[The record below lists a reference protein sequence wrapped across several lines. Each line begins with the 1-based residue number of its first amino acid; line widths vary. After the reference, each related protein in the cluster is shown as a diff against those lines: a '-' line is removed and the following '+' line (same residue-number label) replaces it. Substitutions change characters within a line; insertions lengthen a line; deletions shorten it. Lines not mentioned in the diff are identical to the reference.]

1 MVFCFVMSI
10 NERLDLVKRNTGEI
24 VTEEELDKLLK
35 TKKMPCAY
43 IGMACTGK
51 IHIGYFVPIIK
62 IRDFLQAGFRFKI
75 LIADLHAH
83 LDDRKAPFELL
94 DKRVKYYKE
103 VLSAMLKSVKAD
115 IRNLEFVK
123 GSDFQLEK
131 DYVRDMLRLSAW
143 NTLTR
148 CKRAASEVVRF
159 GDEPKLSGFIYPIM
173 QALDEEY
180 LKVDCQYGG
189 IDQRKLLMFARENLP
204 KLGYNSRVEIM
215 TPMLP
220 GLKGEKMS
228 ASVEESKIDILA
240 SKEEIK
246 SKINKAF
253 CPEGEIENNGVL
265 AFFKYVIM
273 VLKEDN
279 KEKLV
284 IKRPEKFGGDVSYS
298 SYNELERDFGGKK
311 LHPMDLKAALVEE
324 LDKLVEPVRKGM
336 KEKERLVKEAYS

>member
-1 MVFCFVMSI
+1 MDISK
-10 NERLDLVKRNTGEI
+10 RLELIKRNTEEI
-24 VTEEELDKLLK
+24 VTEEELEKLLK
-35 TKKMPCAY
+35 EKKQPSAY

-62 IRDFLQAGFRFKI
+62 IRDFLNAGFKFRI

-103 VLSAMLKSVKAD
+103 VLSAMLKSVKVD
-115 IRNLEFVK
+115 TKNLEFIR

-148 CKRAASEVVRF
+148 CKRAAAEVVRF

-173 QALDEEY
+173 QALDEAY

-204 KLGYNSRVEIM
+204 KLGYKPKVEIM

-228 ASVEESKIDILA
+228 ASVEESKVDILA

-246 SKINKAF
+246 SNINKAF
-253 CPEGEIENNGVL
+253 CPEGIVESNGVL
-265 AFFKYVIM
+265 AFFKYAVM

-279 KEKLV
+279 REKLA
-284 IKRPEKFGGDVSYS
+284 IKRPEKFGGNLEFKSYE
-298 SYNELERDFGGKK
+298 ELEKVFVSKK

-324 LDKLVEPVRKGM
+324 LDKLIEPIRKEFKG
-336 KEKERLVKEAYS
+336 KEKLINEAYLSES

>member
-1 MVFCFVMSI
+1 MDKI
-10 NERLDLVKRNTGEI
+10 RLIKRNTEEI
-24 VTEEELDKLLK
+24 VTEEELNKLVK
-35 TKKMPCAY
+35 EKKQPSAY

-51 IHIGYFVPIIK
+51 IHIGYFVPIMKIK
-62 IRDFLQAGFRFKI
+62 DFLNAGFKFKI

-103 VLSAMLKSVKAD
+103 VLSAMLKSIKANTK
-115 IRNLEFVK
+115 NLEFIK

-131 DYVRDMLRLSAW
+131 DYVRDMLRLSAQ
-143 NTLTR
+143 NTLAR
-148 CKRAASEVVRF
+148 CKRAAAEVVRF

-204 KLGYNSRVEIM
+204 KLKYKPRIEIM

-228 ASVEESKIDILA
+228 ASIAESKIDILS

-246 SKINKAF
+246 NKINKAF
-253 CPEGEIENNGVL
+253 CPEGIVENNGIL
-265 AFFKYVIM
+265 AFFKQVIM
-273 VLKEDN
+273 VLKQDN
-279 KEKLV
+279 KEKLM
-284 IKRPEKFGGDVSYS
+284 IKRPSKWGGNLEFS
-298 SYNELERDFGGKK
+298 SYQELEKTYVSKK
-311 LHPMDLKAALVEE
+311 LHPMDLKTALTEE
-324 LDKLVEPVRKGM
+324 LDKLIEPIRKSING
-336 KEKERLVKEAYS
+336 KLVKEAY

>member
-1 MVFCFVMSI
+1 M
-10 NERLDLVKRNTGEI
+10 NRLELTKRNTEEI
-24 VTEEELDKLLK
+24 VTEEELEKLLK
-35 TKKMPCAY
+35 EKKQPCAY

-62 IRDFLQAGFRFKI
+62 IKDFLNAGFKFKI

-103 VLSAMLKSVKAD
+103 VLMAMLKSVKAD
-115 IRNLEFVK
+115 VKNLEFVK

-131 DYVRDMLRLSAW
+131 DYVKDMLRLSAW

-148 CKRAASEVVRF
+148 CRRAAAEVVRF

-180 LKVDCQYGG
+180 LHVDCQYGG

-204 KLGYNSRVEIM
+204 KLKYKPRIEIM

-228 ASVEESKIDILA
+228 ASVPESKIDILS

-246 SKINKAF
+246 TKINKAF
-253 CPEGEIENNGVL
+253 CPEGIIENNGIL
-265 AFFKYVIM
+265 AFFKQVIM
-273 VLKEDN
+273 IMKQDN
-279 KEKLV
+279 KEKLI
-284 IKRPEKFGGDVSYS
+284 IKRPEKFGGNVSYN
-298 SYNELERDFGGKK
+298 SYNELEKDFVSKK
-311 LHPMDLKAALVEE
+311 LHPMDLKTALTEE
-324 LDKLVEPVRKGM
+324 LDKLIEPIRKSID
-336 KEKERLVKEAYS
+336 EKLVKEAY

>member
-1 MVFCFVMSI
+1 MAI
-10 NERLDLVKRNTGEI
+10 NKRLDLVKRNTEDI
-24 VTEEELDKLLK
+24 VKEDELEKLMK
-35 TKKMPCAY
+35 TKKLPSAY

-51 IHIGYFVPIIK
+51 IHIGYFVPIMKIK
-62 IRDFLQAGFRFKI
+62 DFLSAGFKFKI

-103 VLSAMLKSVKAD
+103 VLSAMLGSVKAD
-115 IRNLEFVK
+115 TKNLEFVK
-123 GSDFQLEK
+123 GSDFQLERG
-131 DYVRDMLRLSAW
+131 YMLDTLKLSAW
-143 NTLTR
+143 NTIAR
-148 CKRAASEVVRF
+148 CKRAAAEVVRF

-189 IDQRKLLMFARENLP
+189 IDQRKILMFARENLP
-204 KLGYNSRVEIM
+204 KLGYKPRIEIM

-220 GLKGEKMS
+220 GLTGDKMS
-228 ASVEESKIDILA
+228 ASVEQSKVDILA

-253 CPEGEIENNGVL
+253 CPEGEVENNGVL

-279 KEKLV
+279 KEKLI
-284 IKRPEKFGGDVSYS
+284 IKRPSKWGGDLEFKSYE
-298 SYNELERDFGGKK
+298 ELERVFVNKK
-311 LHPMDLKAALVEE
+311 LHPMDLKTALIEE
-324 LDKLVEPVRKGM
+324 LDKLVEPVRNVMKGE
-336 KEKERLVKEAYS
+336 EKLVKGAYSL

>member
-1 MVFCFVMSI
+1 MDI
-10 NERLDLVKRNTGEI
+10 NKKLGLIKRNAEEI
-24 VTEEELDKLLK
+24 VTENELEELLK
-35 TKKMPCAY
+35 TKKQPSAY
-43 IGMACTGK
+43 IGMACTGR

-62 IRDFLQAGFRFKI
+62 IKDFLKAGFKFKI

-83 LDDRKAPFELL
+83 LDDRKTPFELL
-94 DKRVKYYKE
+94 DKRVRYYRE
-103 VLSAMLKSVKAD
+103 ILSAMLKSINVD
-115 IRNLEFVK
+115 TTNLEFVK

-148 CKRAASEVVRF
+148 CRRAASEVVRF

-204 KLGYNSRVEIM
+204 KLGYKPRVEIM

-228 ASVEESKIDILA
+228 ASVEESKVDILA

-253 CPEGEIENNGVL
+253 CPEGSTDNNGVL
-265 AFFKYVIM
+265 TFFKYAVM

-279 KEKLV
+279 KEELR
-284 IKRPEKFGGDVSYS
+284 IKRAEKFGGDVVYS
-298 SYNELERDFGGKK
+298 SYNELEKDFVDKK
-311 LHPMDLKAALVEE
+311 LHPMDLKSTLVEE
-324 LDKLVEPVRKGM
+324 LDKLIEPIRKEFKG
-336 KEKERLVKEAYS
+336 KEKLIEEAYS

>member
-1 MVFCFVMSI
+1 MDI
-10 NERLDLVKRNTGEI
+10 NQRLELIKRNTQEI
-24 VTEEELDKLLK
+24 VTEEELNNLIK
-35 TKKMPCAY
+35 TKKQPCAY

-62 IRDFLQAGFRFKI
+62 IRDFLKAGFRFKI

-103 VLSAMLKSVKAD
+103 VLSAMLKSLKVDTK
-115 IRNLEFVK
+115 NLEFVK

-148 CKRAASEVVRF
+148 CRRAAAEVVRF

-204 KLGYNSRVEIM
+204 KLGYKPRIEIM

-228 ASVEESKIDILA
+228 ASVEGSKIDILA
-240 SKEEIK
+240 PKEEIK

-253 CPEGEIENNGVL
+253 CSEGETENNGVL

-284 IKRPEKFGGDVSYS
+284 IKRPSKWGGNLEFS
-298 SYNELERDFGGKK
+298 SYEELEKVFVSKK

-324 LDKLVEPVRKGM
+324 LDRLVEPVRKELKG
-336 KEKERLVKEAYS
+336 KEKLVKEAYS

>member
-1 MVFCFVMSI
+1 MDKI
-10 NERLDLVKRNTGEI
+10 GLIKRNTEEI
-24 VTEEELDKLLK
+24 VTEDELDKLLK
-35 TKKMPCAY
+35 EKKQPSAY

-51 IHIGYFVPIIK
+51 IHIGYFVPIMKIK
-62 IRDFLQAGFRFKI
+62 DFLDADFKFKI

-103 VLSAMLKSVKAD
+103 VLSAMLKSIKANTK
-115 IRNLEFVK
+115 NLEFVK

-131 DYVRDMLRLSAW
+131 DYVRDMLRLSAQ
-143 NTLTR
+143 NTLAR
-148 CKRAASEVVRF
+148 CKRAAAEVVRF

-204 KLGYNSRVEIM
+204 KLKYKPRIEIM

-228 ASVEESKIDILA
+228 ASVQESKIDILS

-253 CPEGEIENNGVL
+253 CPEGITENNGVL
-265 AFFKYVIM
+265 AFFKQVIM
-273 VLKEDN
+273 ILKQDN
-279 KEKLV
+279 KEKLI
-284 IKRPEKFGGDVSYS
+284 IKRPSKWGGNLELS
-298 SYNELERDFGGKK
+298 SYEELEKVYVSKK
-311 LHPMDLKAALVEE
+311 LHPMDLKTALTEE
-324 LDKLVEPVRKGM
+324 LDKLIEPIRKTVNG
-336 KEKERLVKEAYS
+336 KLVKEAYS